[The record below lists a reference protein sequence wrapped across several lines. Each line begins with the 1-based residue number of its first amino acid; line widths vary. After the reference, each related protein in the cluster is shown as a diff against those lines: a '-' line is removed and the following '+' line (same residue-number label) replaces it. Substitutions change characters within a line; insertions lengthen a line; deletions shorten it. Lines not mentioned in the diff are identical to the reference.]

1 MLSGGGSPEFAV
13 GVLAHTQGMM
23 AGHQGQVDEPADD
36 HNPVR
41 AEAQHVG
48 STAVDHPQHFGR
60 APQSFVRG
68 NAPRRLLADFPHAGD
83 RVPRNRGLAEV
94 QAGLGIPA
102 LEDLHRLRRR
112 PTERATPLVRAVD
125 DLLATHSA
133 VQRWRVTE
141 RGARLAGTVV
151 ARKFL
156 VPPGVRAGGGQPQ
169 AGQPGSRL
177 PLAVQG
183 RWRRAGGA

>member
-1 MLSGGGSPEFAV
+1 MIT
-13 GVLAHTQGMM
+13 TQC
-23 AGHQGQVDEPADD
+23 
-36 HNPVR
+36 
-41 AEAQHVG
+41 AQKH
-48 STAVDHPQHFGR
+48 ST
-60 APQSFVRG
+60 S
-68 NAPRRLLADFPHAGD
+68 APRPSIIPSGSAGPDSHSFGEMHTDVCPRDFPHAGD
-83 RVPRNRGLAEV
+83 RVPRGLAEV

-102 LEDLHRLRRR
+102 PEDLHRLRRR

-125 DLLATHSA
+125 DLLATYSA

-156 VPPGVRAGGGQPQ
+156 VPPRVHAGGRQPQ

-177 PLAVQG
+177 PLAGQDC
-183 RWRRAGGA
+183 WRRAGGA